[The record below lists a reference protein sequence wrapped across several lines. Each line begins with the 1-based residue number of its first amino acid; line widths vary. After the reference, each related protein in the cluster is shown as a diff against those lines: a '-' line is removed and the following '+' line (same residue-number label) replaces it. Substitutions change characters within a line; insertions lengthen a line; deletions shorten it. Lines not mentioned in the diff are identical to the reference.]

1 MYLWVFINLFTVF
14 MAFGI
19 PPLPL
24 LLLKRTILN
33 NRYMKT
39 KEDVKTII
47 LSNDLSLSFY
57 FNLSIHFFRFGI
69 DFITYND
76 KISDTDRYN
85 NIFI

>member
-47 LSNDLSLSFY
+47 LSNDLSLSF
-57 FNLSIHFFRFGI
+57 LL
-69 DFITYND
+69 
-76 KISDTDRYN
+76 
-85 NIFI
+85 